1 MVNAAAGL
9 IVLTL
14 IQVVMG
20 TQVRQYIDDQVDLFG
35 YPLSSA
41 WLENGPLIFLIHR
54 SYSILLV
61 ILHGWFI
68 YKAVHKLHHP
78 KRSYTI
84 LAVLFVITILSGVF
98 MNYLDF
104 PFGSQAVHL
113 VVASLILGLQ
123 FYIWMRLRVAL
134 K

>member
-1 MVNAAAGL
+1 
-9 IVLTL
+9 T
-14 IQVVMG
+14 
-20 TQVRQYIDDQVDLFG
+20 
-35 YPLSSA
+35 
-41 WLENGPLIFLIHR
+41 WLENGPLVFLIHR

-61 ILHGWFI
+61 VLHGWFI
-68 YKAVHKLHHP
+68 YKAAHTFLHP